1 MRVTQR
7 HSQCYM
13 EKRRG
18 RRELE
23 VTRMRWGAIS
33 RGESGLASNH
43 FLMCTP
49 QLDRSEMFTELYRE
63 EKKEQGDRGGQKD
76 KRGEWKG
83 GRQIQPVI
91 SSQNVLH
98 SPEYTKR
105 FTEWVGKKR
114 VREEI
119 EATWWRKRRVKRGR
133 AQSRQWSNSQVE
145 MGSED
150 WVLKC
155 TKLTTNTKK
164 QILKVYSK
172 G

>member
-1 MRVTQR
+1 MEKRIRRREIELTRRRRGGIKPEESKLASNQFPMCYPQLGPLREVHAVTQR
-7 HSQCYM
+7 REGRRRQRWPGQ
-13 EKRRG
+13 EKRQ
-18 RRELE
+18 
-23 VTRMRWGAIS
+23 S
-33 RGESGLASNH
+33 KGE
-43 FLMCTP
+43 
-49 QLDRSEMFTELYRE
+49 
-63 EKKEQGDRGGQKD
+63 
-76 KRGEWKG
+76 
-83 GRQIQPVI
+83 RQIQPVI
-91 SSQNVLH
+91 SSQSVLH
-98 SPEYTKR
+98 SLEYTKR

-133 AQSRQWSNSQVE
+133 EQSRQWSNSQVE

-164 QILKVYSK
+164 QTLKVYSK